1 MKNILVSVNTTEELR
16 AAVVLPQIMRTFVP
30 PQFTSCSGSIK
41 NTVKILSQLNVFVV
55 GGGLLRTHCVPRV
68 RVGTERRDLQRTSP
82 HSRKSGPCVPFRF
95 AD

>member
-1 MKNILVSVNTTEELR
+1 MKNIPVSVNTTEEFR

-68 RVGTERRDLQRTSP
+68 GTERRDLQRASP
-82 HSRKSGPCVPFRF
+82 HSRKLGPCVPFRF